1 MNDILTEQAAKLVE
15 TEILADQTSLV
26 TECFVK
32 GVFDYE
38 DIVNETNYI
47 SENGELVTGEALRKA
62 RQKGDFEEKHEEVFK
77 EIFSWHLV
85 DWLGDFL
92 EEKGEPILRNDHGT
106 WWGRTTFGQMIYQD
120 WVIQKIAQEIYENP
134 RMGK

>member
-26 TECFVK
+26 TACFIK

-38 DIVNETNYI
+38 EIVNEINYI
-47 SENGELVTGEALRKA
+47 NENGELVTGEALRKA
-62 RQKGDFEEKHEEVFK
+62 RQKADFEEKHEEVFK